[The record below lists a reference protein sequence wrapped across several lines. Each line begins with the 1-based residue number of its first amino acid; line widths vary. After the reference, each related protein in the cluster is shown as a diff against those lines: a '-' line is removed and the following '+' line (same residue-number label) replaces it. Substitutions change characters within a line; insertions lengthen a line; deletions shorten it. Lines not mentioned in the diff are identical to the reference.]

1 MIVVDTSAWVEL
13 LRKTGSRVHL
23 GLRRR
28 IQERAELAVTEV
40 VVAELLAGT
49 RSEQDRSELRS
60 MLLGFPLLP
69 LWGLDAYEA
78 AAGLFRSCRLAGEP
92 IRHLTDCLVAVPA
105 IEAGATLLAVDSDF
119 ETLARHTR
127 LRLEP
132 LDV

>member
-1 MIVVDTSAWVEL
+1 MDTSAWVEL
-13 LRKTGSRVHL
+13 LRKTGSRVHF

-28 IQERAELAVTEV
+28 IEERVELAVTEV
-40 VVAELLAGT
+40 VVAELLAGAG
-49 RSEQDRSELRS
+49 SEQDRSDLRS

-78 AAGLFRSCRLAGEP
+78 AADLFRSCRVAGEP

-105 IEAGATLLAVDSDF
+105 IEAGATVLAVDRDF

-127 LRLEP
+127 LRLERV
-132 LDV
+132 DD